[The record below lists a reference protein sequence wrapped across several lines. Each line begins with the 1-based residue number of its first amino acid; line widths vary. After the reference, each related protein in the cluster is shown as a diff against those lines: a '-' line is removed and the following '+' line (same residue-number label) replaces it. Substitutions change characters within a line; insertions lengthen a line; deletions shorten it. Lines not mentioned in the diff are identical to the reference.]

1 MATLT
6 NTGDDPRPHPAWWQG
21 AVIYEIYPRSFAD
34 ADGDG
39 VGDLRGD
46 LLVALNFAA
55 RERRLPDAFRGELL
69 LSSDPR
75 RTEAA
80 AGSQLRLA
88 PHEGL
93 VLAAR

>member
-1 MATLT
+1 MRYRPESAPEDVFAYRRT
-6 NTGDDPRPHPAWWQG
+6 DP
-21 AVIYEIYPRSFAD
+21 D
-34 ADGDG
+34 
-39 VGDLRGD
+39 GD

-55 RERRLPDAFRGELL
+55 RESRLPGAFRGELL

>member
-1 MATLT
+1 MRYRPESAPEDVFAYRRT
-6 NTGDDPRPHPAWWQG
+6 DP
-21 AVIYEIYPRSFAD
+21 D
-34 ADGDG
+34 
-39 VGDLRGD
+39 GD

-75 RTEAA
+75 RTGAA